1 MSQHGLFW
9 AQANYRDFWRL
20 VSLLF
25 LNPIFIHR
33 ETPPPSLE
41 ELTIS
46 ETNRIRRSLT
56 LPPNYSVREEV
67 AGEHSMRPD

>member
-9 AQANYRDFWRL
+9 AQADHRDFRRL
-20 VSLLF
+20 VSFLF

-33 ETPPPSLE
+33 EMPPPSLV

-46 ETNRIRRSLT
+46 ETRIRRSLK
-56 LPPNYSVREEV
+56 LPPNYSVPEEV
-67 AGEHSMRPD
+67 AGERSMPPD